1 MWHYGGPPISNVY
14 QPTWDDIRSWAWGDG
29 QWPEQDWHMFMAE
42 PENLELLVS
51 LVEDPRCQT
60 RGTLLSSLYCTV
72 GHSTRADPR
81 IAAVAAAAAESGDA
95 WVSTWGRRVILVLA
109 HPEDFRDEDWCGL
122 DTYAAR
128 PVDRDVGASG
138 DGVGE
143 PRSDP
148 AGGPASD

>member
-1 MWHYGGPPISNVY
+1 MR
-14 QPTWDDIRSWAWGDG
+14 TRSTTLV
-29 QWPEQDWHMFMAE
+29 MT
-42 PENLELLVS
+42 LLLV
-51 LVEDPRCQT
+51 LATFLGAPT
-60 RGTLLSSLYCTV
+60 
-72 GHSTRADPR
+72 
-81 IAAVAAAAAESGDA
+81 AAAAVGPQTLTGP
-95 WVSTWGRRVILVLA
+95 VSYTHLDVYKRQILVLA